1 MSNPIN
7 VFDIPGQT
15 LAQFLATPVDD
26 GTWEDVLGTLKID
39 NPGEEASATEI
50 ELAAGQ
56 FWSNMVD
63 DYIKATYPLV
73 KGITASLPPRKQ
85 TITTQVITGVD
96 TALVD
101 LLAFSPVSESLRLF
115 LNGVEQEE
123 GTDYSIAG
131 TTITWLAGS
140 GTAVNMDTA
149 DRLTAYYQG

>member
-63 DYIKATYPLV
+63 